1 MINDQGRIEILL
13 GVPKRGQV
21 LFKTLLKF
29 NDNFTLS
36 MSFVSLDYVGIY
48 LCIYGRKSPKPF
60 SFHYHQMHDP
70 NRFVDSVQD
79 F

>member
-1 MINDQGRIEILL
+1 MIDDQGRIELLL
-13 GVPKRGQV
+13 GAPKRGQV
-21 LFKTLLKF
+21 RFKTLLNF
-29 NDNFTLS
+29 NDNFALS

-60 SFHYHQMHDP
+60 SFHYHQMHYP
-70 NRFVDSVQD
+70 SRPVDSVQD